1 MRDIDRYDSG
11 AGRMRIPRSRGAVS
25 GFLLVLLGLWGA
37 LIPFVGPYVNLAYD
51 PDTPWTWT
59 AARGWLEVLPGAVT
73 VLGGMLLL
81 FSANRATALFGGW
94 LAVVAGAWFVVGRL
108 FATPLGLGDL
118 GAPALTSQSGLI
130 ALELAFFTGV
140 GSLIIALGGMA
151 LGRLSVRS
159 VRDIRYA
166 RPSVDE
172 YHRADYYREREQ
184 EHAAGREPIARE
196 RATVTESDV
205 DGSRPAAQRRQ
216 RDWRH
221 PFGGRRPVPH

>member
-1 MRDIDRYDSG
+1 MRDIDRYDSA
-11 AGRMRIPRSRGAVS
+11 AGWMRTPRSRGAV
-25 GFLLVLLGLWGA
+25 GGILLVLSGA
-37 LIPFVGPYVNLAYD
+37 LIPLVGPYVDLAHD

-59 AARGWLEVLPGAVT
+59 AARGWLEVLPGALT
-73 VLGGMLLL
+73 VLGGLLLL

-94 LAVVAGAWFVVGRL
+94 LAVVAGAWFVVARL
-108 FATPLGLGDL
+108 LTSPLGLGDF
-118 GAPALTSQSGLI
+118 GPPTLI
-130 ALELAFFTGV
+130 STGV

-172 YHRADYYREREQ
+172 YHRADWRET
-184 EHAAGREPIARE
+184 IARE

-205 DGSRPAAQRRQ
+205 DGNRPPAQRQQ

-221 PFGGRRPVPH
+221 PLGGRRPVPH